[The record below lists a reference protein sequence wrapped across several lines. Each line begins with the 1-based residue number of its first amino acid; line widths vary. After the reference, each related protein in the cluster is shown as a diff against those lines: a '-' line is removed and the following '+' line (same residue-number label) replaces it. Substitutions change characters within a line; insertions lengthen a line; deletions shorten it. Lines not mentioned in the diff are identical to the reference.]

1 MQSDD
6 RALLKEKLSD
16 HKSFRESSG
25 DGDVTWMSR
34 LKKSGLGA
42 FELIQSLVYDKK
54 YDNQMR
60 MAAKQGGSPE
70 QVMEFSDVADAWA
83 AVKAQLANEE
93 IERKA
98 AEKLEGAGGDEN
110 DNEDAE
116 CVESMRKAPNNFPMN
131 SGPYWRAVANQT
143 LRTYI
148 TLAVEPKTQDMVTT
162 AVETCPLKDL
172 KAGPVFTHL
181 DLGLLG
187 ESMGPDQ
194 QPRLRKRFNPDDN
207 LLRELI
213 HGAMVGRGGQKNSA
227 GECTVPAE
235 SEVVL
240 RHISSDRSKMDC
252 RSVFR
257 PESARKDA
265 SPDAEEKEVI
275 VAFDDESMRLRK
287 KLSRGCYSLRS
298 TLLFYSKSPLIP
310 DVVPEKQYDSYGSW
324 NTSDMVGFVKALGPS
339 SLWHASREDKVA
351 ILSDARAVTPTDA
364 ATAKNEA
371 ADDGSVMSSQSVF
384 SCQTLPTDLYREV
397 LKAHSCKGVIDLSAG
412 QGQLARAAICDRLPY
427 WGLCLTE
434 AHCKQLEVQLTKFVF
449 DEMRREGSTHY
460 RPECCSGGDD
470 DQQKPPAPKP
480 KPKPTNRPRKEA
492 GGSGKGEA
500 DDDKKVP
507 KPKSQSKDTTPG
519 GTVTRVATTTAPTV
533 KGRTRCHGRCGL
545 TVTETQGSKPPTG
558 VCSAESRRQ
567 PDTD

>member
-1 MQSDD
+1 M
-6 RALLKEKLSD
+6 
-16 HKSFRESSG
+16 
-25 DGDVTWMSR
+25 
-34 LKKSGLGA
+34 
-42 FELIQSLVYDKK
+42 
-54 YDNQMR
+54 
-60 MAAKQGGSPE
+60 
-70 QVMEFSDVADAWA
+70 
-83 AVKAQLANEE
+83 
-93 IERKA
+93 
-98 AEKLEGAGGDEN
+98 
-110 DNEDAE
+110 
-116 CVESMRKAPNNFPMN
+116 
-131 SGPYWRAVANQT
+131 
-143 LRTYI
+143 
-148 TLAVEPKTQDMVTT
+148 
-162 AVETCPLKDL
+162 
-172 KAGPVFTHL
+172 
-181 DLGLLG
+181 
-187 ESMGPDQ
+187 
-194 QPRLRKRFNPDDN
+194 
-207 LLRELI
+207 
-213 HGAMVGRGGQKNSA
+213 GRGGQKNSA

-240 RHISSDRSKMDC
+240 CHISSDRSKMDC

-310 DVVPEKQYDSYGSW
+310 DVVPEKQYDSYTVPG
-324 NTSDMVGFVKALGPS
+324 NTSDMTVGFIKALGPS

-449 DEMRREGSTHY
+449 DEMRREGSTRTIDPSAAAAGTTTSRSRR
-460 RPECCSGGDD
+460 RP
-470 DQQKPPAPKP
+470 KPKPQP

-519 GTVTRVATTTAPTV
+519 GTVTTRVATTTAPTV
-533 KGRTRCHGRCGL
+533 TKGRTRCHGRCGL
-545 TVTETQGSKPPTG
+545 TVTD
-558 VCSAESRRQ
+558 RQ
-567 PDTD
+567 